1 MCQLCETRTHR
12 QTNGRKRKNL
22 KTNLKKNKYGKSSPP
37 PLSIQPDLHAKS
49 YLGMATNAVQGIS
62 PLLGISRVLLDLAT
76 TSHATH
82 SILESLLPESMNYL
96 RVDPLISFIEMD
108 ETDPQRLSWMREETL
123 QHMTED
129 RKLLEQLAFTCAK
142 LLVTTRL

>member
-1 MCQLCETRTHR
+1 
-12 QTNGRKRKNL
+12 
-22 KTNLKKNKYGKSSPP
+22 
-37 PLSIQPDLHAKS
+37 
-49 YLGMATNAVQGIS
+49 MATNAVQGIS